1 MYTLNKKKELG
12 FSQLFSF
19 YLDNAWQ
26 IKYNLSRDFIYK
38 GDFIMDNLGHIFR
51 VRHPDDPERWIDI
64 PVMFQTMYQAYV
76 TYCQAN
82 NIPEDTML
90 DERSYYITLGTLKDI
105 ADTLSGYAGTIPL
118 ESGGT
123 GTSVTNLND
132 LLTYLG
138 LSSDVNSVG
147 NKFPTTEAI
156 KNYVDTEVEEAKQK
170 ASLEL
175 QLRFSQFLTAAQD
188 GNLNDLGITSGTGN
202 PGTATPGTIYIK
214 YSD

>member
-1 MYTLNKKKELG
+1 
-12 FSQLFSF
+12 
-19 YLDNAWQ
+19 
-26 IKYNLSRDFIYK
+26 
-38 GDFIMDNLGHIFR
+38 MDNLGHIFR

-147 NKFPTTEAI
+147 KKFPTTEAI
-156 KNYVDTEVEEAKQK
+156 KNYVDTEV
-170 ASLEL
+170 
-175 QLRFSQFLTAAQD
+175 LTAKTEATTQLMQAFT
-188 GNLNDLGITSGTGN
+188 NLFNTALAGDLSDLGITSGTDN
-202 PGTATPGTIYIK
+202 PGTNTPGTIYIK